1 MPITY
6 DRVVPWGR
14 SFDEYVRMFSL
25 TERDLTRKILGC
37 GDGPASFNK
46 TMRERGNP
54 AVSIDPIYQFSAAQI
69 RQRIDETYQKVM
81 EQTRQNVEKF
91 LWTTIPSLKELG
103 RIRMSAMQD
112 FLGDYDAGIAEGR
125 YCFAELPSLSFAD
138 GAFDLALSSHFLF
151 LYSDNLSEDFHR
163 EAIAEMLRV
172 AREVRIF
179 PLLDL
184 NANISRY
191 VEPMAAHFSV
201 NGFQV
206 EILDVDY
213 EFQRGGNQM
222 MKLHGCV

>member
-14 SFDEYVRMFSL
+14 SFDEYVRMFDL
-25 TERDLTRKILGC
+25 TKHNLTRKIVGC

-46 TMRERGNP
+46 TMRERGNSV
-54 AVSIDPIYQFSAAQI
+54 VSIDPIYQFSAAQI
-69 RQRIDETYQKVM
+69 RQRIGETYQQVM
-81 EQTRQNVEKF
+81 EQTRQNADKF
-91 LWTTIPSLKELG
+91 LWTTIPSLDELG
-103 RIRMSAMQD
+103 RIRMSAMSE
-112 FLGDYDAGIAEGR
+112 FLDDYDAGIAEGR
-125 YCFAELPSLSFAD
+125 YRFEELPSLSFAD
-138 GAFDLALSSHFLF
+138 GAFDIALCSHFLF
-151 LYSDNLSEDFHR
+151 LYSENLSEEFHR
-163 EAIAEMLRV
+163 SAIAEMLRV

-184 NANISRY
+184 NANISHY
-191 VEPMAAHFSV
+191 VEPMIAHFSA

-222 MKLHGCV
+222 MKLQGSV

>member
-14 SFDEYVRMFSL
+14 SFDEYVNMFNL
-25 TERDLTRKILGC
+25 TEHDLTRKILGC

-46 TMRERGNP
+46 IMRERGNTMI
-54 AVSIDPIYQFSAAQI
+54 SIDPIYQFSAAQI
-69 RQRIDETYQKVM
+69 QERIDVTYQKVM
-81 EQTRQNVEKF
+81 EQTRQNAEKF
-91 LWTTIPSLKELG
+91 LWTTIPSVDELG
-103 RIRMSAMQD
+103 RVRMNAMQE
-112 FLGDYDAGIAEGR
+112 FLADYDAGIAEGR
-125 YCFAELPSLSFAD
+125 YRFEELPSLLFAD
-138 GAFDLALSSHFLF
+138 GAFDLALCSHFLF
-151 LYSDNLSEDFHR
+151 LYSDNLSEEFHR
-163 EAIAEMLRV
+163 SAIAEMLRV

-191 VEPMAAHFSV
+191 VEPMIAHFSA
-201 NGFQV
+201 NGYQV

-222 MKLHGCV
+222 MKLQGCV